1 MHKTVIYNTGETIR
15 FRRWSGKGYAIFR
28 SLHRHVT
35 IGRVCKSIADSALS
49 KDKNTMNLGG
59 GGSDTRTQ
67 KEEEAQPP
75 EGSPELLSI
84 LFSLSASGLSAAM
97 KLTNIPE
104 VPATYSHLFV
114 IHTSGVTKEPHHIHT
129 DAHGFSSSLRS
140 FYTYYYDRRTGKES
154 A

>member
-84 LFSLSASGLSAAM
+84 LFLFPASGLSAAI

-104 VPATYSHLFV
+104 APATYSHLFV

-140 FYTYYYDRRTGKES
+140 FYTYLL
-154 A
+154 

>member
-84 LFSLSASGLSAAM
+84 LFLFPASGLSAAM

-114 IHTSGVTKEPHHIHT
+114 IHTSGVTKRT
-129 DAHGFSSSLRS
+129 HGHPYGCGGVLTSLRS
-140 FYTYYYDRRTGKES
+140 FYTYLL
-154 A
+154 

>member
-1 MHKTVIYNTGETIR
+1 
-15 FRRWSGKGYAIFR
+15 
-28 SLHRHVT
+28 
-35 IGRVCKSIADSALS
+35 
-49 KDKNTMNLGG
+49 MNLGG

-140 FYTYYYDRRTGKES
+140 FYTYLL
-154 A
+154 

>member
-140 FYTYYYDRRTGKES
+140 FYTYLL
-154 A
+154 

>member
-75 EGSPELLSI
+75 EGSPELSSI

-140 FYTYYYDRRTGKES
+140 FYTHLL
-154 A
+154 

>member
-1 MHKTVIYNTGETIR
+1 MHKTVIYNAEKTIR
-15 FRRWSGKGYAIFR
+15 FRCWSRKGYAIFR
-28 SLHRHVT
+28 SLHSHVT

-49 KDKNTMNLGG
+49 KDKNTMNLGNG
-59 GGSDTRTQ
+59 SRGSDTRTQ
-67 KEEEAQPP
+67 KEEEPQPP

-84 LFSLSASGLSAAM
+84 LFLFPASGLSAAI

-104 VPATYSHLFV
+104 
-114 IHTSGVTKEPHHIHT
+114 EPHHIHT

>member
-59 GGSDTRTQ
+59 GGSNTRTQ

-140 FYTYYYDRRTGKES
+140 FYTYLL
-154 A
+154 

>member
-28 SLHRHVT
+28 SLHSHVT

-140 FYTYYYDRRTGKES
+140 FYTYLL
-154 A
+154 

>member
-84 LFSLSASGLSAAM
+84 LFLFPASGLSAAM

-114 IHTSGVTKEPHHIHT
+114 IHTSGVTKRT
-129 DAHGFSSSLRS
+129 HGHPYGCGGVLSSLRS
-140 FYTYYYDRRTGKES
+140 FYTYLL
-154 A
+154 

>member
-15 FRRWSGKGYAIFR
+15 FRRWSRKGYAIFR
-28 SLHRHVT
+28 SLHSHVT

-84 LFSLSASGLSAAM
+84 LFSLSASGLSAAI

-129 DAHGFSSSLRS
+129 DAHGFSPSLRS
-140 FYTYYYDRRTGKES
+140 FYTYLL
-154 A
+154 

>member
-59 GGSDTRTQ
+59 GGSDTR
-67 KEEEAQPP
+67 
-75 EGSPELLSI
+75 SPELLSI

>member
-1 MHKTVIYNTGETIR
+1 MHKTVIYNAEKTIR
-15 FRRWSGKGYAIFR
+15 FRCWSRKGYAIFR
-28 SLHRHVT
+28 SLHSHVT

-49 KDKNTMNLGG
+49 KDKNTMNFGG

-140 FYTYYYDRRTGKES
+140 FYTYLL
-154 A
+154 

>member
-84 LFSLSASGLSAAM
+84 LFLFPASGLSAAM

-114 IHTSGVTKEPHHIHT
+114 IHTSGVTKRT
-129 DAHGFSSSLRS
+129 HGHPYGCGGVLSSLRS
-140 FYTYYYDRRTGKES
+140 VYTYLL
-154 A
+154 